1 MTRVFLLIFAGIA
14 LTSTAI
20 AQVALSGAGSTFVAP
35 IMAKWVAEYEKKHSD
50 AQINYLPIGSGAGIA
65 QTIRGMLD
73 FGATDAPLTD
83 DQMSKSST
91 KITHIPVV
99 IGADVPAYNLQATK
113 SDLRFTPEVLAR
125 IFLGEITRW
134 NDAAIRSANPGV
146 MLPDKPIVV
155 VHRSDGSG
163 TTYVWTEYLSKVSP
177 EWKQRVGK
185 GTSVKWPTGI
195 EGKGNEG
202 VAAAVRKTDGAI
214 GYLELDYAIRDKI
227 AYGTVQN
234 AAGEFIKATVETT
247 SAAAANEKELPPDLR
262 VSISN
267 APGANSYPIASFSW
281 VLVPA
286 NLHGTPKG
294 KALADFLLWVV
305 GDGQKFAPDLF
316 YAPLPEGVAAQ
327 ARKTIEQ
334 GK

>member
-1 MTRVFLLIFAGIA
+1 MKRVFFLAVVGIG
-14 LTSTAI
+14 LGSTAS
-20 AQVALSGAGSTFVAP
+20 AQVVLSGAGSTFVAP
-35 IMAKWVAEYEKKHSD
+35 IMAKWVAEYQKKHSD
-50 AQINYLPIGSGAGIA
+50 VQINYLPIGSGAGIA

-99 IGADVPAYNLQATK
+99 IGADVPAYNLQSTR
-113 SDLRFTPEVLAR
+113 SELRFTPEVLAR

-146 MLPDKPIVV
+146 LLPDKPIVV

-185 GTSVKWPTGI
+185 GTNVKWPTGI

-202 VAAAVRKTDGAI
+202 VAAAVRQTDGAM
-214 GYLELDYAIRDKI
+214 GYLELAYAIRDKI

-316 YAPLPEGVAAQ
+316 YAPLPEGVASQ

-334 GK
+334 EK